1 MNKQK
6 SIFMPLFTLL
16 VAFSLSFSALIDPQ
30 LVSVLEKASTNQKI
44 PVDFVLKERKNALE
58 LDPTIENLPRPQRR
72 ARVGRVLMDFAER
85 TQRDLLNYLREKE
98 KEGKVE
104 HIISLWIV
112 NLVGCLATPD
122 VIYEVANRQDI
133 DLVLYAKVPVEL
145 APIKEVV
152 PKDIT
157 ESIQPNLERIN
168 V

>member
-1 MNKQK
+1 MKV
-6 SIFMPLFTLL
+6 IFRTCLFLFL
-16 VAFSLSFSALIDPQ
+16 IFSFSSSALIDPQ
-30 LVSVLEKASTNQKI
+30 LISILEKSSSDQKI

-85 TQRDLLNYLREKE
+85 TQRDLLNYLRAKE
-98 KEGKVE
+98 QEGKVE

-122 VIYEVANRQDI
+122 VIYEVANREDI

-157 ESIQPNLERIN
+157 ESIQPNL
-168 V
+168 